1 VSWLVACDEPGC
13 CEVGRVTRTKSS
25 FAFDLGDG
33 NGFGAMAEIP
43 GGWAITRH
51 ARTSRPGDDGL
62 PEHACPEHA
71 AQRDFDE
78 MEAKG
83 R

>member
-1 VSWLVACDEPGC
+1 MSWLVACDEPGC
-13 CEVGRVTRTKSS
+13 CEVGKVTRTRHDAGFECESLQHTL
-25 FAFDLGDG
+25 AALPDG
-33 NGFGAMAEIP
+33 WE
-43 GGWAITRH
+43 ITRR
-51 ARTSRPGDDGL
+51 ARLSRPGDDGL
-62 PEHACPEHA
+62 PKHACPAHA